1 VEWGLHFSWWLAK
14 SFQSQWCLV
23 GLPDARNF
31 LFERMESSMLR
42 KPTLLLSE
50 EHPVLSRQLRELLAC
65 RDYRI
70 AESFNELLTL
80 NFVRAKQ
87 IDLLLLIAPSE
98 HPSYAIALCCRVR
111 ELDATVP
118 IILIAKES
126 SEELAIN
133 ALRCGIND
141 YFRWPLSQEELFA
154 SLSRYLA
161 GAPESAANSAHDTD
175 SRMVGGGSVE
185 QIRHCISR
193 LAAVGSN
200 VLVTGE
206 TGTGKELVAE
216 LIHHDSPRAKRPL
229 VCVNCA
235 AIPDTLLESEFF
247 GYEKGAFTG
256 AQTAKHGKL
265 RMADGGTVFFDEIGD
280 MTPYAQA
287 KILRTIESKE
297 IQPLGGRG
305 SIAVDFRVI
314 AATNHD
320 LERLSAEGKFRQDLY
335 FRLNVGR
342 IHLPPLRERKE
353 DIPVLIQHYIAE
365 FNRIFNR
372 RVDRFSDEA
381 LAYLIAYDWPGNI
394 RELRNTLEAAF
405 VNLSPG
411 AGSVIDLPE
420 LFRKRIQAAP
430 AATLSERDH
439 LLSTLLATNWN
450 KSKTA
455 ERLNWSRMTV
465 YRKLAKYRLAL
476 NPSKRD
482 IAIQDCEDSV
492 PSIDAA

>member
-1 VEWGLHFSWWLAK
+1 
-14 SFQSQWCLV
+14 
-23 GLPDARNF
+23 
-31 LFERMESSMLR
+31 MR

-50 EHPVLSRQLRELLAC
+50 EHPMLGRHLRELLAR
-65 RDYRI
+65 RDYRVV
-70 AESFNELLTL
+70 ESSNEVLTL
-80 NFVRAKQ
+80 NFVRAND
-87 IDLLLLIAPSE
+87 IDLLLLVAPGE
-98 HPSYAIALCCRVR
+98 HPGDAIALSYRVR
-111 ELDATVP
+111 KLDGTLP
-118 IILIAKES
+118 IILIARES

-133 ALRCGIND
+133 ALKGGIND
-141 YFRWPLSQEELFA
+141 YFRWPLSQDELFA
-154 SLSRYLA
+154 SLSRYID
-161 GAPESAANSAHDTD
+161 GPSGPAANSANDNND
-175 SRMVGGGSVE
+175 RMVGGGSIE
-185 QIRHCISR
+185 QIRRCISR

-229 VCVNCA
+229 ICVNCA

-256 AQTAKHGKL
+256 AQTSKHGKL

-305 SIAVDFRVI
+305 NIPVDFRVI

-320 LERLSAEGKFRQDLY
+320 LERLSTEGKFRQDLY

-372 RVDRFSDEA
+372 RVDRFNDEA

-405 VNLSPG
+405 VNLPPG
-411 AGSVIDLPE
+411 GGSVIDLPE

-430 AATLSERDH
+430 AATVSERDH

-476 NPSKRD
+476 NPSKRN
-482 IAIQDCEDSV
+482 ITAQDREDSV
-492 PSIDAA
+492 PSFDAA